1 MTETPYENLQTKNKD
16 LMDFIT
22 LKVQH
27 YSHVSTQGS
36 TSAALLPSWM
46 SGDYTRPLT
55 LFQRMAWSTTNDIRT
70 NYLEP
75 AFRLQNPM
83 PL

>member
-1 MTETPYENLQTKNKD
+1 MLLYSYIINKVGH
-16 LMDFIT
+16 F
-22 LKVQH
+22 
-27 YSHVSTQGS
+27 SHVTTQGGTS
-36 TSAALLPSWM
+36 TVLLPLWM
-46 SGDYTRPLT
+46 SSAEAKPLT

-83 PL
+83 PLLRATAAH